1 MAKRLLLADDS
12 VTIQK
17 VVGISFA
24 SEDIEITTVDNG
36 NDAVSRAREI
46 VPDIILADVVM
57 PGASGY
63 EVCEA
68 IKSDPALAHI
78 PVVLLTGTFEAF
90 DSERAERAGAAGHVS
105 KPFEA
110 QTLVDRVKELLE
122 SAAASA
128 PAMAEAPA
136 APSPALAEAPPAPA
150 QAFDFPEA
158 TPELSEPEGA
168 AEMEP
173 LEFDESDA
181 AFSFDEELPAAPAE
195 SSAAPTAP
203 MTPPDATVVI
213 ATPMS
218 EEAPVDPGDVA
229 QAAQLD
235 PAAAGAFD
243 VSSSDLGP
251 PPVDLAEDPVL
262 AQLQTPPEASS
273 VPVWPEEPA
282 SEPDPM
288 AEVPASQVASP
299 EPQPPTWQDAPE
311 APSSDPFEGLEPL
324 PSSPSPAELD
334 ELRSLDPQEPVAE
347 DSAGT
352 TDPFQPQPA
361 WDMAAGQSDLDIPAS
376 PEVEASPQEL
386 VPAGPELSAPEP
398 VSVEVVA
405 AADPGPELG
414 DAPEMAEP
422 TPWAPAEP
430 MADSEPAM
438 APMIEPPA
446 AETEVQEAPWA
457 EPSTEPV
464 AAESLSPH
472 LQQELSETLEKI
484 AWDAFGP
491 VTEKIVQ
498 QALERVEQVV
508 WEVVPQLA
516 ETLIREEIR
525 RLKAG
530 EDAE

>member
-36 NDAVSRAREI
+36 HDAVSRAREI

-63 EVCEA
+63 EVCES

-110 QTLVDRVKELLE
+110 QTLVDRVKDLLE
-122 SAAASA
+122 TAAAPA
-128 PAMAEAPA
+128 PPAMEAPA
-136 APSPALAEAPPAPA
+136 TPTPSVSDAAAPAA
-150 QAFDFPEA
+150 QAFDFPDEPA
-158 TPELSEPEGA
+158 ELPAAGGAPEL
-168 AEMEP
+168 EP

-181 AFSFDEELPAAPAE
+181 AFSFDEELAGTPAPSRAPE
-195 SSAAPTAP
+195 PAP
-203 MTPPDATVVI
+203 MAPPDATVVI
-213 ATPMS
+213 AAPVA

-262 AQLQTPPEASS
+262 AQLQTPREA
-273 VPVWPEEPA
+273 PA
-282 SEPDPM
+282 APAWSEP
-288 AEVPASQVASP
+288 VAAP
-299 EPQPPTWQDAPE
+299 EPPAPGATALDPEPPAWHDTPAT
-311 APSSDPFEGLEPL
+311 SSPDPFEGLEPL
-324 PSSPSPAELD
+324 PASPTPAELD
-334 ELRSLDPQEPVAE
+334 ELRSLDAEEPVAE
-347 DSAGT
+347 AAGGM
-352 TDPFQPQPA
+352 TDPFQPKAQA
-361 WDMAAGQSDLDIPAS
+361 DWVMAPGQSPQDGPAS
-376 PEVEASPQEL
+376 AETEESPQEL

-398 VSVEVVA
+398 VDVEVI
-405 AADPGPELG
+405 AADSVSEPDE
-414 DAPEMAEP
+414 APEAAES

-430 MADSEPAM
+430 MAEPEPAM
-438 APMIEPPA
+438 APMIDPPA
-446 AETEVQEAPWA
+446 AEAGLQA
-457 EPSTEPV
+457 EPVLQPSPEPMAV
-464 AAESLSPH
+464 ESLSPP
-472 LQQELSETLEKI
+472 LQQEISETLEKI

-530 EDAE
+530 EDAD